1 MKRKRI
7 AAFLTILGL
16 FLLGVI
22 LSPISAAEGPKR
34 VAILPFT
41 MNADRDLTFLQE
53 GIMDMLASRLAWKGE
68 VQVLEKGQVKRQV
81 AQSEGPVDRAKAL
94 EVGRALQ
101 ADYVIFGSLTVF
113 GESVSL
119 DARIL
124 DVAKEEELMTAF
136 KQTKGMDEV
145 IPTVNRF
152 AMDINEKIMGRSM
165 APATAVAG
173 AAPETP
179 KGPGGLAAV
188 GEDFEGTGVQKVQG
202 FGVQIVSLDVGD
214 VDGDGKDE
222 LVFVDET
229 KVYIYKWKEKA
240 FALFKTIDGGWSAEF
255 INVSVADLD
264 HNGRAEIYV
273 SGVTSLSVSSLILEW
288 EGNGFREIVKGQRW
302 LLRVTEVPGQ
312 GKILLGQRRATG
324 GRFTGQVQVLKR
336 EGNGLVSA
344 GPMDLPS
351 QANVFNFAVADLQGN
366 GMKSTVL
373 LDSSDYL
380 RLYNPAKEVIW
391 KSDEYYGG
399 SITSIVTDIEKN
411 YVFISVP
418 IYMTDVDGDGKQE
431 VMICKN
437 RGATGRF
444 MRRFRHYSSGAL
456 QFLTMDPAGL
466 SVKWTTRKA
475 SGPIVGYRV
484 ADVDYDGLQEL
495 VVASVSKTKKMLAK
509 PRSQVVVYDLK

>member
-1 MKRKRI
+1 M
-7 AAFLTILGL
+7 
-16 FLLGVI
+16 
-22 LSPISAAEGPKR
+22 
-34 VAILPFT
+34 
-41 MNADRDLTFLQE
+41 
-53 GIMDMLASRLAWKGE
+53 
-68 VQVLEKGQVKRQV
+68 
-81 AQSEGPVDRAKAL
+81 
-94 EVGRALQ
+94 
-101 ADYVIFGSLTVF
+101 
-113 GESVSL
+113 
-119 DARIL
+119 
-124 DVAKEEELMTAF
+124 
-136 KQTKGMDEV
+136 
-145 IPTVNRF
+145 
-152 AMDINEKIMGRSM
+152 
-165 APATAVAG
+165 
-173 AAPETP
+173 
-179 KGPGGLAAV
+179 
-188 GEDFEGTGVQKVQG
+188 
-202 FGVQIVSLDVGD
+202 
-214 VDGDGKDE
+214 
-222 LVFVDET
+222 
-229 KVYIYKWKEKA
+229 
-240 FALFKTIDGGWSAEF
+240 
-255 INVSVADLD
+255 
-264 HNGRAEIYV
+264 
-273 SGVTSLSVSSLILEW
+273 
-288 EGNGFREIVKGQRW
+288 
-302 LLRVTEVPGQ
+302 
-312 GKILLGQRRATG
+312 
-324 GRFTGQVQVLKR
+324 
-336 EGNGLVSA
+336 VSA